1 MERSH
6 IFDNFIGAYSK
17 SNNNMNEA
25 EINPALGRLEEQC
38 KWYSEKSA
46 ENKRWFQSLK
56 VIEIVAAAVIPFAA
70 GYSGL
75 TVLTGLLGVLI
86 VVLEGLQGIYQ
97 FHDNWIAYRSTNEAL
112 KHEKYLWQA
121 KAGPYKDAANPYAM
135 FAERVESLVS
145 IEHAKWV
152 LTQEQ
157 TVKVEK
163 I

>member
-1 MERSH
+1 
-6 IFDNFIGAYSK
+6 
-17 SNNNMNEA
+17 MNEA
-25 EINPALGRLEEQC
+25 EINPSLGRLEEQR

-56 VIEIVAAAVIPFAA
+56 VIEVVAAAVIPFTA

-97 FHDNWIAYRSTNEAL
+97 FHDNWIAYRSTSEAL

-121 KAGPYKDAANPYAM
+121 KAGPYKDAEYPDALI
-135 FAERVESLVS
+135 AERVESLVS

-157 TVKVEK
+157 TGTVEK
-163 I
+163 KAES